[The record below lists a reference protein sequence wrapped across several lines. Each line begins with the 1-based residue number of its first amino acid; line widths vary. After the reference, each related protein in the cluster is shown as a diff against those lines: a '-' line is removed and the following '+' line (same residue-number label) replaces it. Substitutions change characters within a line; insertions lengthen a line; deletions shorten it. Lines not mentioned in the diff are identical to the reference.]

1 MRAHT
6 HIHTHTQKREKQTFP
21 GLYSTM
27 DFISQC
33 CLSIKTLG
41 YPAVYQERIL

>member
-6 HIHTHTQKREKQTFP
+6 HTHTKREKQTFQ

-33 CLSIKTLG
+33 CLSIKTLD
-41 YPAVYQERIL
+41 YPEVYQEGIL